1 MTSEKYWDERAL
13 RRLNEAEIQS
23 DEYIRKIKKIYVRA
37 YRDIKRQITNIYKN
51 YSKETGIDI
60 QTLKTLL
67 SKKETDKFW
76 KSLEGKGLKQYVLDN
91 YKARISRL
99 EQLQGQLYAR
109 AKEIY
114 GDELSNVYG
123 HYRAVINESY
133 NKTIYDTQ
141 IGTGYDFSFNK
152 LDDKTMNAVLN
163 AKWHGGNYSTR
174 IWGNTNILADRLSE
188 TLGGALISGQ
198 DMSKTIAEVQK
209 AFDVGKY
216 YAERLVR
223 TETNHFNAEAEALA
237 YKELGVENYVFVAT
251 LDNRTSEKCQN
262 HDGKIYNFKDKKT
275 GVNYPPLHPNCRST
289 TRGYLGEEEEKT
301 LKRRAKN
308 PITGEN
314 EIIDNI
320 SYNEW
325 KNKYI
330 ADDSNAS
337 KTKIEHK
344 KEEKVVISVDD
355 FPKEFLTAKERKN
368 TETIIKF
375 INSKKNANKNVV
387 KLYSSIGKIQK
398 LPYEIAH
405 TKNHQLHI
413 SYTPN
418 GISNIKLVIPNI
430 SDNKVGQIGT
440 YLHENAHFID
450 FMISNNDMRKHN
462 GFYSTKKIK
471 LIGILQ
477 KRDMTI
483 SDEVQEYFKQY
494 NKMVDDF
501 HDEIAQKYKAV
512 YKELNQKF
520 ENGEIA
526 YSTYKK
532 QWSTAKKNQNYEWS
546 EAPREFMGGGV
557 CHFQDIYDALSGGGH
572 YDLNNIRYGHGS
584 KYYRFPKERIKEI
597 FASYSALSIQRPDLI
612 EMLRKDKPELVNT
625 LDEIVTEML
634 EQI

>member
-91 YKARISRL
+91 YKARINRL

-198 DMSKTIAEVQK
+198 DMSKTISEVQK

-237 YKELGVENYVFVAT
+237 YKELGVEKYVFVAT
-251 LDNRTSEKCQN
+251 LDNRTSKMCQE
-262 HDGKIYNFKDKKT
+262 HDGKIYDFKNRET

-301 LKRRAKN
+301 LKRRARN
-308 PITGEN
+308 PITGKT

-320 SYNEW
+320 SYSEW
-325 KNKYI
+325 KKQHVNNDVPEFKKNIIQNGEQIYTDYEIDKIANETKNIANKYTKNSSKWSGKI
-330 ADDSNAS
+330 AIDNTNPSAKMWNCDIRSPNITSPHEILHEQLHACSISYYNVDTYVKYKNIEEATVELLAQEISNVEHIPITQS
-337 KTKIEHK
+337 EYDYMTNNLKEINKI
-344 KEEKVVISVDD
+344 IS
-355 FPKEFLTAKERKN
+355 L
-368 TETIIKF
+368 
-375 INSKKNANKNVV
+375 KKNDLEFAKM
-387 KLYSSIGKIQK
+387 LFDI
-398 LPYEIAH
+398 P
-405 TKNHQLHI
+405 
-413 SYTPN
+413 
-418 GISNIKLVIPNI
+418 VI
-430 SDNKVGQIGT
+430 DR
-440 YLHENAHFID
+440 LD
-450 FMISNNDMRKHN
+450 FLEDK
-462 GFYSTKKIK
+462 
-471 LIGILQ
+471 
-477 KRDMTI
+477 
-483 SDEVQEYFKQY
+483 
-494 NKMVDDF
+494 
-501 HDEIAQKYKAV
+501 
-512 YKELNQKF
+512 
-520 ENGEIA
+520 
-526 YSTYKK
+526 
-532 QWSTAKKNQNYEWS
+532 
-546 EAPREFMGGGV
+546 
-557 CHFQDIYDALSGGGH
+557 IYDYAKSRTIGEAIALNKLMEVL
-572 YDLNNIRYGHGS
+572 Y
-584 KYYRFPKERIKEI
+584 
-597 FASYSALSIQRPDLI
+597 
-612 EMLRKDKPELVNT
+612 
-625 LDEIVTEML
+625 VT
-634 EQI
+634 